1 MSSWWRW
8 LIFEALLQVLDPV
21 VPEIVVLRM
30 IQEAL
35 EATALVVALV
45 GAVHVMNV
53 LLLISWPVV
62 VLSHRQIHQAH
73 CTGNT
78 PKWVYSCL
86 ILHPV
91 CEDSL
96 DPLNN
101 DPHGDRHWKSG
112 SVLIGECSIIHICI
126 HIFIPKLIYIPEVWS
141 AIVKECSGN
150 VESFPNELLS
160 WTSPLDIWLLCF
172 SLLLNL

>member
-8 LIFEALLQVLDPV
+8 LIFEALLQVLDLV
-21 VPEIVVLRM
+21 VPEIVVLMM
-30 IQEAL
+30 IREAL
-35 EATALVVALV
+35 EATAPVVALV

-53 LLLISWPVV
+53 PLLISWPVV
-62 VLSHRQIHQAH
+62 VLSHRQIHRAH
-73 CTGNT
+73 CTGNS
-78 PKWVYSCL
+78 PKWLYSCL

-112 SVLIGECSIIHICI
+112 SVLTGECSSIHICI
-126 HIFIPKLIYIPEVWS
+126 HIFIPKLIYVPECLKCHCKGLFRKCWR
-141 AIVKECSGN
+141 
-150 VESFPNELLS
+150 FS
-160 WTSPLDIWLLCF
+160 WLITFMNISIGHLATVF
-172 SLLLNL
+172 FTFG